1 MRLVNA
7 IRDLRTIRELLTEA
21 EAEARRGGE
30 ERPGPEHLLISAA
43 ALPDRTAAR
52 ALARVGVSVDALRT
66 AVQSAH
72 ADALGAVDSA
82 EPTPSAASTALRAR
96 ATGALRSTP
105 QAQQVFQQA
114 VASSKAT
121 RPSLLKGAHVVAAVS
136 DLERGTVARAL
147 EALGVNRAALR
158 AAADA
163 ELAATR

>member
-1 MRLVNA
+1 MRLINA
-7 IRDLRTIRELLTEA
+7 VRDMRTIRQLLTEA
-21 EAEARRGGE
+21 EAEALRGGQ

-43 ALPDRTAAR
+43 SLPDRTAAR

-66 AVQSAH
+66 AVRSAQ
-72 ADALGAVDSA
+72 AVAPGAVDSA
-82 EPTPSAASTALRAR
+82 EPTSSAASTALRAP

-114 VASSKAT
+114 VAASKAT
-121 RPSLLKGAHVVAAVS
+121 RPSLLTGAHVVAAAT
-136 DLERGTVARAL
+136 DLEGGTVARAL

-163 ELAATR
+163 ELAASR